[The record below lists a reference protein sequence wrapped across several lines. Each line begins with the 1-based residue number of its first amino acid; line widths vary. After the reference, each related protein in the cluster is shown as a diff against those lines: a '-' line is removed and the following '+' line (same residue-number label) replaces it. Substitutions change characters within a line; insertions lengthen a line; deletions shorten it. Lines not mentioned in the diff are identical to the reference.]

1 MRKSWVIGNW
11 KLNPDFE
18 RAKQLLQA
26 CADYEWQSQTVCQV
40 AFAVPMPYAVW
51 AIQAY
56 PQQCIGVQDV
66 SVVQDYGAY
75 TGEVNAQ
82 LLQSCGVKLVL
93 VGHSERRQS
102 FADDVEKVQ
111 AKVKN
116 ALSADLTVVYC
127 VGESLTE
134 REAGQA
140 ENVVLQQIQDLID
153 VVAVQQWQQIVIAYE
168 PIWAIG
174 TGQTASADDAQK
186 MHASIRGYLQK
197 NQIDAEKIAI
207 LYGGSVKA
215 ENASQF
221 SQCADVDGALV
232 GGASLDA
239 QSFQAIINAFA

>member
-26 CADYEWQSQTVCQV
+26 CCAEQMAPVACQV
-40 AFAVPMPYAVW
+40 AYAVPMPYAVW
-51 AIQAY
+51 ATQSY
-56 PQQCIGVQDV
+56 PQHCIGVQDV
-66 SVVQDYGAY
+66 SVMQDYGAY

-82 LLQSCGVKLVL
+82 LLHSCGVKLVL
-93 VGHSERRQS
+93 VGHSERRQC
-102 FADDVEKVQ
+102 FADDVQKVQ
-111 AKVKN
+111 TKVKN
-116 ALSADLTVVYC
+116 ALSAGLTVVYC
-127 VGESLTE
+127 VGESLAE
-134 REAGQA
+134 RELGQA
-140 ENVVLQQIQDLID
+140 ENVVLGQIQDLID
-153 VVAVQQWQQIVIAYE
+153 VVSPQQWQQVVIAYE

-174 TGQTASADDAQK
+174 TGQTASAEDAQC
-186 MHASIRGYLQK
+186 MHASIRQYLQK
-197 NQIDAEKIAI
+197 NQIESEKIAI

-221 SQCADVDGALV
+221 SQCPDVDGALV